1 MSKLAERKRRGRNKK
16 KTRKGQSKILII
28 SNVIT
33 RWWKFKQLNSK
44 QRKKITNYILQKV
57 KLVTE

>member
-1 MSKLAERKRRGRNKK
+1 MSELAEKEAEKK
-16 KTRKGQSKILII
+16 QSKILII
-28 SNVIT
+28 LNVIT

-44 QRKKITNYILQKV
+44 QRKRITNYILQKV